1 MRGIR
6 VESPG
11 RRHML
16 PKRLCRRCA
25 TRVGGAQIGVLVTPG
40 SLISPQAIAS
50 NNAAAAGA
58 MSSEAQREQAPPAPE
73 LPDALC
79 PSQT

>member
-1 MRGIR
+1 MAFEWNPRDGGTCYLKDSAGAVPR
-6 VESPG
+6 VWE
-11 RRHML
+11 
-16 PKRLCRRCA
+16 
-25 TRVGGAQIGVLVTPG
+25 GAQIGVLVTPG